1 MVITTTRRGWDDQ
14 ELHSTTTPRLYH
26 PKMMDRVITNH
37 KMMMVGGIRT
47 LITEVV
53 EPDVYDPS
61 SLEEHERCTIIL
73 AEDGPYEKVVM
84 EHEPE
89 ISWKSAFSDNLPNV
103 YGFPYAELELD
114 NEQDAT
120 KDMYE
125 VKEDLANIERPI
137 LICKGS
143 WMSFVA
149 QYYLQMYPLTALVMV
164 NPLILDKAVETQWI
178 DPSPRGPSWDPI
190 GILNSLP
197 GAEYA
202 TDEHYMEQPIDEST
216 VYWTLKIP
224 PGLAP
229 MMIMTTRDTLT
240 LYRHAIITAKRH
252 SVPDAPP
259 VLVTEFFETEPENTP
274 ERALEMIVDWIRKEV
289 LVPPKVEEDPYI

>member
-1 MVITTTRRGWDDQ
+1 MLKTT
-14 ELHSTTTPRLYH
+14 SLYDA
-26 PKMMDRVITNH
+26 MMEDERSSRSRI
-37 KMMMVGGIRT
+37 MMMIPMRT

-53 EPDVYDPS
+53 EPDDYDPS
-61 SLEEHERCTIIL
+61 SLQEHERCTIIL
-73 AEDGPYEKVVM
+73 AEDGPYEKIVI

-89 ISWKSAFSDNLPNV
+89 ISWKPAFSDNLPNV

-125 VKEDLANIERPI
+125 FKDNLANIERPI
-137 LICKGS
+137 LVCKGS

-149 QYYLQMYPLTALVMV
+149 QYYLQMYPLTGLVMV
-164 NPLILDKAVETQWI
+164 NPLVLDKAVETEWK
-178 DPSPRGPSWDPI
+178 DPNPRGPSWDPI
-190 GILNSLP
+190 GILRSLP

-202 TDEHYMEQPIDEST
+202 TEEHYMEESIDEGS
-216 VYWTLKIP
+216 VYWTLKLP

-240 LYRHAIITAKRH
+240 LFRHAIITAKRH
-252 SVPDAPP
+252 SVPDQPP
-259 VLVTEFFETEPENTP
+259 VLVTEFFETDPENTP
-274 ERALEMIVDWIRKEV
+274 EAALELIVNWIRKEV